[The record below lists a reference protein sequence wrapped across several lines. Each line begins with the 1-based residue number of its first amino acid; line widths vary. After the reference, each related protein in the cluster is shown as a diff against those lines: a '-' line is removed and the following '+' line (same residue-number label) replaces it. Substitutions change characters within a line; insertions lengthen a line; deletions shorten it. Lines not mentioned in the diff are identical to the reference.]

1 MKSKSTPRTLTPA
14 ALLGAAALALSV
26 PSANAAEFKILQP
39 LSDKPMAVK
48 KSVLP
53 WGGYYVPSTPETV
66 RWGHLPNADPRPV
79 LAVPSGSFVTFDT
92 VSHEGILEDQGKDPV
107 KYFGQFGIK
116 PNQVLDD
123 AKALAASPLEHDFIK
138 DGPHIVTG
146 PVEIEGAKAGD
157 VLKVEIIALQ
167 PRVPYGVISNRHGK
181 GALPGEF
188 PENKG
193 SEPGADAAHPDLYRN
208 VSTYVPII
216 ELGGKWYGVVKGT
229 NGVAARFPL
238 QPFNGTMGVAV
249 NTRDRAN
256 SIPPGEYAGNLDIN
270 ELTVGATLYIPIQVD
285 GAMFYAADPHFAQG
299 DGEVALTAVEG
310 SLRSTFRLTVL
321 KPGDPALPLPA
332 PMKNPFAENKKFWIP
347 IGLNSDLNEA
357 MKDATRQTIL
367 FLNLTLGMDRAS
379 AMAYASAA
387 VDFQVSQ
394 VVDRVKG
401 VNGMIRKQ
409 HFAAG
414 PHVKKPGAKYP
425 RRVAVAR
432 ISPQRGAPSA
442 SA

>member
-1 MKSKSTPRTLTPA
+1 MKSSMPSIAIRSVFATLSLICTA
-14 ALLGAAALALSV
+14 TIAQAV
-26 PSANAAEFKILQP
+26 DFKILQP

-48 KSVLP
+48 KNVLP
-53 WGGYYVPSTPETV
+53 WGGYYVPSTTETA
-66 RWGHLPNADPRPV
+66 RWGSLPNSDSKAV
-79 LAVPSGSFVTFDT
+79 LSVPSGSIVTFDT

-107 KYFGQFGIK
+107 KYFGQYGVK
-116 PNQVLDD
+116 PDQILDD
-123 AKALAASPLEHDFIK
+123 AKALAASALEHDFIK

-157 VLKVEIIALQ
+157 VLKVDIVAQ
-167 PRVPYGVISNRHGK
+167 QYRVPYGVISNRHGK

-188 PENKG
+188 PEGDKP
-193 SEPGADAAHPDLYRN
+193 EAAADAAHPGLYHN
-208 VSTYVPII
+208 VSTFVPIH
-216 ELGGKWYGVVKGT
+216 EMAGKWYGVLKDK
-229 NGVAARFPL
+229 NGVQARFRL

-249 NTRDRAN
+249 NSKDKPN
-256 SIPPGEYAGNLDIN
+256 SIPPGEYGGNLDIN

-285 GAMFYAADPHFAQG
+285 GGMFYAADPHFVQA
-299 DGEVALTAVEG
+299 DGEVALTALEG

-332 PMKNPFAENKKFWIP
+332 PMKNPFAETRNYWIP
-347 IGLNSDLNEA
+347 IGLNADLNEA

-367 FLNLTLGMDRAS
+367 FLEKKLGMDRAG

-409 HFAAG
+409 HFAVG
-414 PHVKKPGAKYP
+414 PHVKKPGGAKK
-425 RRVAVAR
+425 
-432 ISPQRGAPSA
+432 
-442 SA
+442 